1 MDENEIRHYGIKGMK
16 WGVRRTPAQLGHI
29 VRRSPPKASSRAPKK
44 GEEKKAASSS
54 TAPQQ
59 KKLSDLTDD
68 EIRQRISRLELERRY
83 KDLAKEEPKKVN
95 RGKQFCMDVL
105 ETIGKNTLTNLGT
118 QAANHIIGDAINKI
132 AGVDSSDAARRVV
145 NPQKGQT
152 DKK

>member
-1 MDENEIRHYGIKGMK
+1 MGENEIRHYGIKGMK

-29 VRRSPPKASSRAPKK
+29 VRRTSGKAPAQTAKKAAPKK
-44 GEEKKAASSS
+44 TSTSSD
-54 TAPQQ
+54 TPKQ
-59 KKLSDLTDD
+59 KKLSELTDD

-83 KDLAKEEPKKVN
+83 KDLAKEEPKKVS
-95 RGKQFCMDVL
+95 RGKRFCMDVL

-132 AGVDSSDAARRVV
+132 AGVDSTDAAKRVV

-152 DKK
+152 EKK